1 MNSYITSFLVG
12 GTLYAMINYISKTID
27 NKNIV
32 LLATFS
38 VLPTSLLS
46 MVYLNDTQIKKICPS
61 YSVSLFILCMTGIF
75 FYYLV
80 LHTNIN
86 KNNSILFS
94 IIFWFTLTLLHN
106 ILNLAK

>member
-1 MNSYITSFLVG
+1 MNTYITSFLIG
-12 GTLYAMINYISKTID
+12 GTLYSTVNYISKTID

-46 MVYLNDTQIKKICPS
+46 MLYLDDIQLKEICPS
-61 YSVSLFILCMTGIF
+61 YSRSLLILCVTGLF

-80 LHTNIN
+80 LHTQVT

-106 ILNLAK
+106 ILNISK